1 MPTSTSPAGTSTTSV
16 GGSSSASP
24 AGSSASAPTGTWRR
38 DVLGPGFQAR
48 TLELAPDT
56 EDDGAVA
63 TLVRHVPAEDPHALP
78 GTPTA
83 PVFAYLYLHGWN
95 DYFFQTH
102 LAREVSALG
111 GAFYALDLRRYGRS
125 WREGQMHGWCARL
138 SDYDEELDLALQ
150 VIRSEQASRPG
161 PGRGDRLE
169 DRTAVPVSRR
179 EQDHRDRAG
188 QSTPVVLNGHSTG
201 GLAAA
206 LWAHRH
212 PGVLSG
218 LALTS
223 PWLEAWGAQ
232 PARALGRAVV
242 RALARVNPRMEL
254 FAGAVRPSQVFY
266 VADGWDNERDGALPD
281 PSWAQDPYVTGW
293 DLNPAWV
300 LRPWAPVRPGWL
312 LAVLDG
318 QARVAQGLDIDCPVL
333 SMTSARSRVSLG
345 WTPQARHADTIID
358 AQAAARRSVQ
368 LGSLVT
374 IARFTGGVH
383 DLTLSEPPVR
393 EQVFS
398 TLRRWITSY
407 ALPGPR
413 PHPRATAA

>member
-1 MPTSTSPAGTSTTSV
+1 M
-16 GGSSSASP
+16 
-24 AGSSASAPTGTWRR
+24 
-38 DVLGPGFQAR
+38 GPGFQAR
-48 TLELAPDT
+48 TLELAPDA

-63 TLVRHVPAEDPHALP
+63 TLVHHVPSEDPHALP

-83 PVFAYLYLHGWN
+83 PVFAYLYVHGWN

-125 WREGQMHGWCARL
+125 WREGQMHGWCASL
-138 SDYDEELDLALQ
+138 LDYDEELDLALR
-150 VIRSEQASRPG
+150 VIRSEHASHPG
-161 PGRGDRLE
+161 PGL
-169 DRTAVPVSRR
+169 PL
-179 EQDHRDRAG
+179 
-188 QSTPVVLNGHSTG
+188 VLNGHSTG
-201 GLAAA
+201 GLTAA

-223 PWLEAWGAQ
+223 PWLETWGGQ
-232 PARALGRAVV
+232 PARTLGRPVI
-242 RALARVNPRMEL
+242 RTLTRVSPRMEL
-254 FAGAVRPSQVFY
+254 PTGTISPSDVFY
-266 VADGWDNERDGALPD
+266 VADGWDDERDGALPD

-318 QARVAQGLDIDCPVL
+318 QARVAQGLAIDCPVL
-333 SMTSARSRVSLG
+333 SMASARSLLTLG
-345 WTPQARHADTIID
+345 WAPQARHADTIID
-358 AQAAARRSVQ
+358 AQACARRSVQ
-368 LGSLVT
+368 LGNLVT
-374 IARFTGGVH
+374 IARFAGGVH

-393 EQVFS
+393 GQVFS
-398 TLRRWITSY
+398 TLGRWLMSY
-407 ALPGPR
+407 AL
-413 PHPRATAA
+413 RAPQPSP